1 MWQDDQV
8 VNCTDKSLIKAAIM
22 AAAAADVVV
31 LVVGID
37 QSIESEGYDREC
49 LTWPGFQERLVMDV
63 VNVANGTIILI
74 IMSGSAVDISF
85 AKTERKVGGIL
96 WVGYAGQAGGDAIAQ
111 IIFGDYNP
119 GNF

>member
-1 MWQDDQV
+1 
-8 VNCTDKSLIKAAIM
+8 
-22 AAAAADVVV
+22 
-31 LVVGID
+31 
-37 QSIESEGYDREC
+37 
-49 LTWPGFQERLVMDV
+49 MD